1 MTVCILSTNATQDL
15 NAIANYFAARNVD
28 AGEKLF
34 EQFMSKCKNL
44 TKFPALGRSYE
55 HIRPNMRGIPLDGY
69 IIFYQAMND
78 QLEVLRVVNSR
89 QDLEALFSID

>member
-1 MTVCILSTNATQDL
+1 MSRCLLSPTATKDL
-15 NAIANYFAARNVD
+15 DAISDYFCDRHVN

-34 EQFMSKCKNL
+34 EQFVGKCENL
-44 TKFPALGRSYE
+44 IKFPALGRSYE

-69 IIFYQAMND
+69 IIFY
-78 QLEVLRVVNSR
+78 EVVEDGIEILRVVNGR

>member
-1 MTVCILSTNATQDL
+1 MSRCILSPTATQDL
-15 NAIANYFAARNVD
+15 DAISDYFCDRNVS

-34 EQFMSKCKNL
+34 EQFVGKCENL

-55 HIRPNMRGIPLDGY
+55 YIRPNMRGIPLDGY
-69 IIFYQAMND
+69 IIFYQVVED
-78 QLEVLRVVNSR
+78 GIEILRVVNGR